1 MAGGK
6 PVDLDG
12 YQLIV
17 KPLSRWRR
25 FTRDFWPYWQAQKPR
40 FLLEVTRIGPPAQS
54 VTITWFVRFA
64 NAQVTS
70 GQVILPPLQTSGKIS
85 LEIGGK
91 FLGYTGDTLITVPTN
106 LSSASSEPY
115 HALYTFHTTPR
126 VWIFLAIVAGLLA
139 GLFASLLQYLF
150 SL

>member
-6 PVDLDG
+6 SVDLDG

-25 FTRDFWPYWQAQKPR
+25 FTRDFWPYWQAQKPK
-40 FLLEVTRIGPPAQS
+40 FLLEVTRTGPPAQS

-64 NAQVTS
+64 NGQVAP
-70 GQVILPPLQTSGKIS
+70 GQVILPPLQTSDKIS

-91 FLGYTGDTLITVPTN
+91 FLGYTGDTLLVVPKD
-106 LSSASSEPY
+106 LSSSSPEPY
-115 HALYTFHTTPR
+115 HTLYTFNTTPK
-126 VWIFLAIVAGLLA
+126 VWISLVIVAGLLA
-139 GLFASLLQYLF
+139 GLFASLLQHLF
-150 SL
+150 GL

>member
-64 NAQVTS
+64 NGQVTP
-70 GQVILPPLQTSGKIS
+70 GQVVVPPLQTGGRIS
-85 LEIGGK
+85 LKAGGK
-91 FLGYTGDTLITVPTN
+91 FLGYTGDTLLVVPTN
-106 LSSASSEPY
+106 FSSASPEPY
-115 HALYTFHTTPR
+115 HTLYSFHTTPK
-126 VWIFLAIVAGLLA
+126 VWISLAIVAGLLA